1 MSAREQSHGP
11 SVDMWSLGIVALL
24 LLAPYGDRDY
34 ADLTSMEQ
42 QELEISLKDEFFNP
56 SSQCSPEAQKFVW
69 ECLRVQ
75 ANARLTASQAA
86 RHAWL
91 NSSPA
96 HLKFFEKFDRKV
108 RASWKDSAEL
118 NAMPWDIPCVLSR
131 LGTRNAD
138 SKGSEESAYFATP
151 REATVSTDE
160 EDDDEVSLVK
170 VIPDPT
176 PDGFTF
182 QKPTLPV
189 KTIVRPTRKSA
200 PLTPKPSQPAPL
212 QYGERARRRQSKRK
226 RMSELNLRPDL
237 KIHES
242 MHLPL
247 NTLAHKLPLTPN
259 TKKRRQVLEE
269 LKQSK
274 ALFLQK

>member
-1 MSAREQSHGP
+1 
-11 SVDMWSLGIVALL
+11 
-24 LLAPYGDRDY
+24 
-34 ADLTSMEQ
+34 MEQ
-42 QELEISLKDEFFNP
+42 QELEVSLKDEFFNT

-75 ANARLTASQAA
+75 ATARLTASQAA
-86 RHAWL
+86 RHNWL
-91 NSSPA
+91 NSSAA

-118 NAMPWDIPCVLSR
+118 NAMPWDIPCVLSW
-131 LGTRNAD
+131 LETRNND
-138 SKGSEESAYFATP
+138 NKGNEESAYFPTP
-151 REATVSTDE
+151 EEATVSTVGDDE
-160 EDDDEVSLVK
+160 DEVSLVN
-170 VIPDPT
+170 VIPDPIS
-176 PDGFTF
+176 DGFTF
-182 QKPTLPV
+182 QKPTLPA
-189 KTIVRPTRKSA
+189 KTTVRPHPRPA
-200 PLTPKPSQPAPL
+200 PLTPKTSQPAPL

-259 TKKRRQVLEE
+259 TKKRQQVLDE